1 MDRRSH
7 RSSLRLVALAHVVWL
22 LGCGTP
28 SSSSTPTQFAATQP
42 TQVAT
47 PATASASAELALG
60 YVAGE
65 GDSEAAIAAA
75 QARVR
80 ERPEDPE
87 GYNDLALRMIRRA
100 RETSDDGYR
109 RYAEDALRA
118 ARALDEGNPQTLMLS
133 AMILQDQHRFRGA
146 LALAREYI
154 ALRPDDPTGHLVA
167 GDALLELGEYDPA
180 IDSYQQAMNLHP
192 DLRSYNRAAHMR
204 WLMGDIP
211 GSREIM
217 ELAIDAGSA
226 RDPESRAW
234 CFVDLG
240 EIDLRRGEAEL
251 AMRATGAALQLVPD
265 YWPAL
270 VLEARALHRLG
281 RHDEAIARLQTALDR
296 KATAEDLLRM
306 GDWLEQVGRHDESK
320 RHIEQ
325 ALALADAEPR
335 PVALWLA
342 RSHREP
348 HRALELA
355 EAELAER
362 QNIAAHDTHALALL
376 RLGRVAAAQA
386 AIDRALV
393 LQTADADLH
402 LHAGLVATGAG
413 DMTRAR
419 AELEHARRIDAGA
432 DPKLMTELAR
442 AVGES

>member
-7 RSSLRLVALAHVVWL
+7 RSPLSLVVLAWLV
-22 LGCGTP
+22 GCGTP
-28 SSSSTPTQFAATQP
+28 SSSSTPTQAAAAP
-42 TQVAT
+42 PPSADAVA
-47 PATASASAELALG
+47 PASAPAELALG
-60 YVAGE
+60 YVAGD
-65 GDSEAAIAAA
+65 GPSEQLIAAA
-75 QARVR
+75 QERVR
-80 ERPEDPE
+80 KTPDDAEA
-87 GYNDLALRMIRRA
+87 YNELALRMIRRA

-118 ARALDEGNPQTLMLS
+118 ARGLEERNPQTMMLS
-133 AMILQDQHRFRGA
+133 AMVLQDQHRFRGA
-146 LALAREYI
+146 LSLAREYI

-180 IDSYQQAMNLHP
+180 IDAYQQAMNIHP

-204 WLMGDIP
+204 WLMGDVT

-240 EIDLRRGEAEL
+240 EIDLRRGEPEL
-251 AMRATGAALQLVPD
+251 ALRATGAALQLVPD

-270 VLEARALHRLG
+270 VLEARALHRTG
-281 RHDEAIARLQTALDR
+281 RLDDAIAKLQIALDR

-306 GDWLEQVGRHDESK
+306 GEWLEQAGRHDEAK
-320 RHIEQ
+320 RHFDQ
-325 ALALADAEPR
+325 ALALAEAEPR

-342 RSHREP
+342 RTQREP
-348 HRALELA
+348 EKALALA

-362 QNIAAHDTHALALL
+362 QNIAAHDAHAMALL

-386 AIDRALV
+386 AMDRALV
-393 LQTADADLH
+393 LQTADAELR
-402 LHAGLVATGAG
+402 LHAGLVASAAG
-413 DMTRAR
+413 DTARAR
-419 AELEHARRIDAGA
+419 TELEQARKIDAGA
-432 DPKLMTELAR
+432 DPKLMAELAR